1 MANIDIELSAIQ
13 NAQYGEEVRKSI
25 VDALREMN
33 TEASAAHDWAV
44 GPEGSGP
51 ASDTNNAKY
60 YSDLASETVSS
71 KADASTVNNAIADLA
86 ASVAGKQDALTFDTI
101 PTANSVNPVISGGV
115 YTALQPDT
123 TLSVSGK
130 AADAAATGTAVANL
144 AASTW
149 KLTNVDRV
157 KDGSDYNDLTDPG
170 VYRVA
175 SASEASGMTNCPT
188 TQAHR
193 LVVQALVG
201 GTTRLQIIY
210 TNANRVYFRAS
221 DSNGWKDWSEFAR
234 GADVA
239 AVAAVLA
246 GKQDALTFDTT
257 PTENSANPV
266 TSGGVYTALQPD
278 TTLSVSG
285 KAAEAAIVGSRLS
298 RVFDLATGNATAI
311 GEDADINSYRTPGN
325 YKIASASI
333 AATVSN
339 LPVSAAGRLI
349 VATTFHTSR
358 FIQIWLTENNGT
370 IAYRYGTDTNW
381 HSWHKVQDVETME
394 AVLAGKQD
402 ALTFDTTPTENSANP
417 VTSGGVYTAL
427 QPDTTL
433 SVSGK
438 AAEAAIVG
446 SRLSRVFDL
455 ATGNATAIGEDAD
468 INSYRTPGNY
478 KIASASIAAT
488 VSNLPVSAAGRLIVA
503 TTFHTSRFIQIWL
516 TATGATIAYRYGDN
530 SSWSSWNIVN
540 QVNLPDNGETVLIL
554 GDSWADE
561 ATSGATKWPTYFAK
575 SVKSDIKNYAKN
587 GASVYGADDYSTNG
601 TIGGQVAAAIEDT
614 SYVHD
619 TVSTI
624 FLMGGLNDYRA
635 GRTAANAALAWAS
648 LITRLQTGF
657 PNARIVVCL
666 NNQIFVDADQ
676 LSYLRDCAL
685 EIRKLGI
692 PCYTMLG
699 WFPASM
705 YNSDHI
711 HPSATAHG
719 IIAGNMLAL
728 YRGGPVNYMQNQYT
742 VSNPGSGITALTV
755 TEFFSDS
762 RITRR
767 FEVAKSATAA
777 AAAQALTIQNT
788 AGLALNVPFAA
799 MLGKMAADAEFI
811 FAAGTSPAS
820 SEESHKMAST
830 NELTITLPVTGA
842 GTYAAETAV

>member
-1 MANIDIELSAIQ
+1 VANIDIELSAIQ

-239 AVAAVLA
+239 AVA
-246 GKQDALTFDTT
+246 
-257 PTENSANPV
+257 
-266 TSGGVYTALQPD
+266 
-278 TTLSVSG
+278 
-285 KAAEAAIVGSRLS
+285 
-298 RVFDLATGNATAI
+298 
-311 GEDADINSYRTPGN
+311 
-325 YKIASASI
+325 
-333 AATVSN
+333 
-339 LPVSAAGRLI
+339 
-349 VATTFHTSR
+349 
-358 FIQIWLTENNGT
+358 
-370 IAYRYGTDTNW
+370 
-381 HSWHKVQDVETME
+381 